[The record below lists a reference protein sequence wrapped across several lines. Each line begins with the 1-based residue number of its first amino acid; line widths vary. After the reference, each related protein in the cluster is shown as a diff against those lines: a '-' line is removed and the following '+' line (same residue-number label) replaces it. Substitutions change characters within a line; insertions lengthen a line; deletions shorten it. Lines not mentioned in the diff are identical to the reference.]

1 MTLRRSEVQVL
12 SDPPNNVVEVTD
24 SNPVP
29 PTIKHMKTYNI
40 DSKVAKQMLEKAS
53 RAMANTYPKS
63 NEGFAVCVLTK
74 NGKMYDGVSY
84 KSDTYTL
91 TMHSEATA
99 LANAAIHGEKEI
111 IAITGPNCHICKQ
124 LIWESSLQSGIDIQV
139 IMELDGGIK
148 IVPISEQMPYPWPD
162 KKEGL

>member
-1 MTLRRSEVQVL
+1 MKSF
-12 SDPPNNVVEVTD
+12 D
-24 SNPVP
+24 
-29 PTIKHMKTYNI
+29 IKP
-40 DSKVAKQMLEKAS
+40 SVAKEMLDRAS
-53 RAMANTYPKS
+53 KAMANTYPKP
-63 NEGFAVCVLTK
+63 NEGFAVCVLAK
-74 NGKMYDGVSY
+74 DGKMYDGVSY

-99 LANAAIHGEKEI
+99 LANAAIHGDKEI

-139 IMELDGGIK
+139 VMLVDDDIK

-162 KKEGL
+162 KNGKL